1 MQPTTTNNKEVS
13 IEYLSKGLT
22 ALANAAKKDWF
33 PGHFGAAIIAGE
45 FLISE
50 CGLDDVASLVRKSM
64 DNFINTQ
71 PSLFKEINNKESDN
85 NWKEKILHSIRL
97 NLDKLRTSGH
107 GVIFGTLALKA
118 FTLREEL
125 RTKGIVDGIVKLLEL
140 TAKDGLDRYYDIPN
154 YDEVKVEPSDNIPE
168 YKDELDLINACFSEL
183 DVVYEDEFINNKSYF
198 FTGCKIH
205 GITHAHA
212 LCMLDELGYKDLSK
226 KGYENHR
233 LQMKL
238 NRHKPSS
245 PKLFKTEKIYYPFD
259 KAYWER
265 DLDDTHYIKFPYSAI
280 SLLKKL
286 PWDKAEKY
294 KKMVA
299 PLWSY

>member
-1 MQPTTTNNKEVS
+1 MQPTTTNKEIS

-22 ALANAAKKDWF
+22 ALSNANKKDWF
-33 PGHFGAAIIAGE
+33 LGHFGAAIIAGE

-50 CGLDDVASLVRKSM
+50 CGLEDDVASLVRKSM
-64 DNFINTQ
+64 DSFITTQ
-71 PSLFKEINNKESDN
+71 SSLFKEINNKELDN
-85 NWKEKILHSIRL
+85 NWKEKILHSIKL

-118 FTLREEL
+118 LTLKEEL
-125 RTKGIVDGIVKLLEL
+125 ATQGIVNGIVKLLEL
-140 TAKDGLDRYYDIPN
+140 TTHDRLDRYYGISN
-154 YDEVKVEPSDNIPE
+154 YDEVIVEADDNILQ
-168 YKDELDLINACFSEL
+168 YKNESDLINTPFSEL
-183 DVVYEDEFINNKSYF
+183 AVVYEDEFINNKSYF

-212 LCMLDELGYKDLSK
+212 LCMLDELGYKELSK

-233 LQMKL
+233 LQTKL
-238 NRHKPSS
+238 NRHKSTS
-245 PKLFKTEKIYYPFD
+245 PNLLKTEKLYCPFD

-265 DLDDTHYIKFPYSAI
+265 DLDDTHYIKLPYSAI

-286 PWDKAEKY
+286 PQDKAEKY